1 MALPALAASR
11 LGAAPGA
18 GVWLAVVAALL
29 FLAWVRAARA
39 DGPSG
44 GFARQLRSAALGLGL
59 GGVGV
64 LAASTALAALARV
77 PYEARDE
84 RAAAIFDL
92 DASIPTRAIPSCAA
106 QPAQVLILLDRGARP
121 RFGDDGRWLW
131 FDARVEGRR
140 QIHRLDTGTGQ
151 AVCWTCDE
159 PGNNLRPAP
168 AGRGSGVAFETDR
181 HGAPW
186 ATEIHVADGRGEAP
200 RSISRRLT
208 FGAGPDDHALLRH
221 GVLVWSRRESA
232 GYEVVSAG
240 VRSGHGSL
248 GLGDVS
254 VLSAGGTNWI
264 APLEW
269 SPDGRSLVLARG
281 NPFRPRVA
289 RAIDPATGV
298 GTLLGEDVAPGG
310 ASFNA
315 DGGWV
320 VVASPRRA
328 RLAGLLPPQLGFLL
342 APLAVAI
349 EREGPLLRG
358 TGIRM
363 GEPWAPG
370 APLELGDLA
379 VWGEPTGIALSPDAS
394 HVILGQRSAAGD
406 ERLVRLDLDCR

>member
-1 MALPALAASR
+1 
-11 LGAAPGA
+11 
-18 GVWLAVVAALL
+18 
-29 FLAWVRAARA
+29 
-39 DGPSG
+39 
-44 GFARQLRSAALGLGL
+44 
-59 GGVGV
+59 
-64 LAASTALAALARV
+64 
-77 PYEARDE
+77 
-84 RAAAIFDL
+84 
-92 DASIPTRAIPSCAA
+92 
-106 QPAQVLILLDRGARP
+106 
-121 RFGDDGRWLW
+121 
-131 FDARVEGRR
+131 
-140 QIHRLDTGTGQ
+140 
-151 AVCWTCDE
+151 
-159 PGNNLRPAP
+159 
-168 AGRGSGVAFETDR
+168 VAFETDR

-186 ATEIHVADGRGEAP
+186 DTEIHMADGRGDAP
-200 RSISRRLT
+200 RSVSRRLT

-240 VRSGHGSL
+240 IRSGHGSL

-254 VLSAGGTNWI
+254 VLSAGGAAWI

-298 GTLLGEDVAPGG
+298 RTLLGEDVAPGG

-320 VVASPRRA
+320 VVASARRA
-328 RLAGLLPPQLGFLL
+328 RLAGLLPAQLGFLL
-342 APLAVAI
+342 APLAVAV
-349 EREGPLLRG
+349 EREGSLLRD

-363 GEPWAPG
+363 GEPWAAG

-406 ERLVRLDLDCR
+406 ERLVRLDLDCA